1 MDYKFLFIITSALH
15 PFEKGSFHNLSE
27 DRFNQTL
34 KTIETVR
41 EKVPNS
47 TILLVE
53 SSEFKLEEQYRKILI
68 KNSDIFLECYE
79 DETLKR
85 TYENLHSNPSQFNFG
100 KSILESI
107 GMRNAFEK
115 IINDR
120 LFLSH
125 HRIFKLT
132 GRYYLNEDFD
142 INDYCSR
149 CLVNYYVFNVC
160 KFNDKNLEYF
170 KDLMGIDGQL
180 TTGLWSFCSTL
191 IYQTYETYQKSIQYM
206 DWVLSTGN
214 SIDIERCLY
223 KFIDERNIVNM
234 KVLGATQIHGPTGEI
249 HNL

>member
-1 MDYKFLFIITSALH
+1 MDYKFLFIVTSALV
-15 PFEKGSFHNLSE
+15 PFKQGSFHLESE
-27 DRFNQTL
+27 DRFNQTIN
-34 KTIETVR
+34 TINSIR

-53 SSEFKLEEQYRKILI
+53 SSEFKLEEKYRKILI
-68 KNSDIFLECYE
+68 KNTDIFLECC
-79 DETLKR
+79 DDDSLKL

-115 IINDR
+115 IIKDEIY
-120 LFLSH
+120 LYH

-132 GRYYLNEDFD
+132 GRYYLNDDFD
-142 INDYCSR
+142 IDDYCSR
-149 CLVNYYVFNVC
+149 CLMNYYVFNVC

-191 IYQTYETYQKSIQYM
+191 IYNIYETYQNSIRYM

-223 KFIDERNIVNM
+223 KFIDERNIVNT
-234 KVLGATQIHGPTGEI
+234 KVLGITQIHGPTGEI
-249 HNL
+249 YNL